1 MYVVNQLI
9 FNMGLGALIT
19 PRTNTEISY
28 KRLQEGGSG
37 LQAAQLVTNVLY
49 KYKSLEIIILR

>member
-9 FNMGLGALIT
+9 FNMGLGALVT

-49 KYKSLEIIILR
+49 KYKSLDII